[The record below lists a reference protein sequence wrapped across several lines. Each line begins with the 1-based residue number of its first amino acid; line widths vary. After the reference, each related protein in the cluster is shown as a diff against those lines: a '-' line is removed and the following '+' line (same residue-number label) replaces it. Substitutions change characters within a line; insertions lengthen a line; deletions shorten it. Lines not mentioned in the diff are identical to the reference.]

1 MEFET
6 IAVFGRRNTAPDDEF
21 KKLVKFLESK
31 GRKVI
36 LLKEMADFLGVK
48 DGYTFEEIGE
58 IADLAVIYGGDGT
71 MLGVSRKIAKYEI
84 PVIGVNAGHLGFI
97 TDISSTTMEPELD
110 EILAGHYYIDSRR
123 LLKGEQFRD
132 GKVIFTGTALNEICL
147 FRGISGG
154 MVEYEVAVNKMPVCI
169 QRADGIM
176 FSTATGSTA
185 YALSVGGPLISPAVP
200 CILMVSVAPHTLN
213 TRPVIFAED
222 SLVELQ
228 VLDIK
233 DAAFYFD
240 MQEYNE
246 VLEGDKLVIK
256 ASDKPLHI
264 LHPTS
269 HSFFDTINKKLHW
282 NMMPSTRSTSTKC

>member
-6 IAVFGRRNTAPDDEF
+6 IAVFGRRDTNPDEEF
-21 KKLVKFLESK
+21 KKLVKFLKSK

-36 LLKEMADFLGVK
+36 LDKRMAAALNEK
-48 DGYTFEEIGE
+48 DGYTFEEMGE
-58 IADLAVIYGGDGT
+58 IADLAIIYGGDGT
-71 MLGVSRKIAKYEI
+71 MLGVSRKIAKYEV

-97 TDISSTTMEPELD
+97 TDITSSAMEKELSEVLD
-110 EILAGHYYIDSRR
+110 GHYYIDSRR
-123 LLKGEQFRD
+123 LLGGELYRN
-132 GKVIFTGTALNEICL
+132 GEKIFTGTALNEVCL

-154 MVEYEVAVNKMPVCI
+154 MVEFKVAVNKLPVCI

-200 CILMVSVAPHTLN
+200 CILMISVATHTLN
-213 TRPVIFAED
+213 DRPVIFAED
-222 SLVELQ
+222 SLVE
-228 VLDIK
+228 VDALDLK
-233 DAAFYFD
+233 DAALYFD
-240 MQEYNE
+240 MQEFNE
-246 VLEGDKLVIK
+246 VLQGDKILIK
-256 ASDKPLHI
+256 AEDRTLHI

-282 NMMPSTRSTSTKC
+282 NMMPSTRSTPSKC